1 MVKIRPEDLTPEQ
14 LEMADCIGHES
25 YGRLVE
31 KYGGQSIYIPKAD
44 SVVRSA
50 RDEKICA
57 EFNGFNYKYLCMKYN
72 LSERTI
78 RAITA
83 EKNRELINAPLE
95 GQVSFFDDC
104 GNDDDA
110 VKK

>member
-25 YGRLVE
+25 YGKLVD

-50 RDEKICA
+50 RDEKICS

-95 GQVSFFDDC
+95 GQVSFFDD
-104 GNDDDA
+104 DA